1 MKKLFGQINLNWPKV
16 IILAIF
22 VGVYTA
28 VMAMIPAAKD
38 TSFTDLAV
46 TMEVWVLFGIF
57 IIMNS
62 KSAIDS
68 ALKCF
73 VFFLVS
79 QPLIY
84 LVQDVVNHSSLFV
97 TYYKFWFMITVLTLP
112 MGFVGYYMKKD
123 KWWGLLILAPMLL
136 LVGTSFGSYLSKTIY
151 SFPRHLLTTIFSAA
165 TMVMY
170 PLAIFNNKKIKIV
183 GVILSILIIV
193 VMAVQTML
201 NPLIYNTTVLVSG
214 GEMNTTFDDTYKVY
228 LADEKYGEVYIE
240 YDTGIEE
247 WMVNA
252 KFKKAGETQVILEAP
267 SGEKT
272 TFNIVIKNMT
282 YDLTKK

>member
-46 TMEVWVLFGIF
+46 TMEVWVLFGVF

-73 VFFLVS
+73 VFFLIS

-123 KWWGLLILAPMLL
+123 KWWGLLILAPML
-136 LVGTSFGSYLSKTIY
+136 
-151 SFPRHLLTTIFSAA
+151 
-165 TMVMY
+165 
-170 PLAIFNNKKIKIV
+170 
-183 GVILSILIIV
+183 
-193 VMAVQTML
+193 
-201 NPLIYNTTVLVSG
+201 
-214 GEMNTTFDDTYKVY
+214 
-228 LADEKYGEVYIE
+228 
-240 YDTGIEE
+240 
-247 WMVNA
+247 
-252 KFKKAGETQVILEAP
+252 
-267 SGEKT
+267 
-272 TFNIVIKNMT
+272 
-282 YDLTKK
+282 